1 MNELT
6 GQFPADWE
14 LLRLPEVLFFQEG
27 PGITSDKFTKEGIPF
42 INIRCFVNGR
52 IDRSSCQFISQKL
65 GNGEYKH
72 FQLDVNDWVFSSSG
86 TIGKI
91 ALIFDE
97 DLPLLLNTSTIRFR
111 TQDEKRLAN
120 NYIKFFLE
128 SFHFKIQ
135 HQLQTQGSA
144 QVNVGPTHL
153 QKMHIPLP
161 PIKEQTQIATI
172 LSTIDRAIEQTEALI
187 AKQQRIKTGL
197 MQDLLTKGI
206 DENGNIRS
214 EETHEFKDSPLG
226 RIPVEWEVEYCSA
239 ICKEIV
245 VGIVIRPAQYYKPSG
260 VPVLRSANVRE
271 NIIDT
276 SDMVYMSERDN
287 IALNK
292 SRLSVGD
299 LVTVRTGYPGNTAVI
314 TPELDGSN
322 CVDIV
327 ISRPDSR
334 RVRSNYLALWINS
347 NFGKKQILEGQGGL
361 AQQHFNVGEV
371 RKLLVKVPS
380 INEQIRIEDLLL
392 LQGREVFKL
401 QSQLQ
406 KLKLQKT
413 GLMQDL
419 LTGKVRVT
427 ELIKERETDNL

>member
-1 MNELT
+1 MNLT
-6 GQFPADWE
+6 NPRMITSVKLGEVCRFKGGSGFREALQGSKSGQYPFIKVSDME
-14 LLRLPEVLFFQEG
+14 LLCNRKYIVDANNWIDKKTLVRES
-27 PGITSDKFTKEGIPF
+27 ITIFPVHS
-42 INIRCFVNGR
+42 V
-52 IDRSSCQFISQKL
+52 
-65 GNGEYKH
+65 
-72 FQLDVNDWVFSSSG
+72 VFAKVG
-86 TIGKI
+86 
-91 ALIFDE
+91 AA
-97 DLPLLLNTSTIRFR
+97 LLLNRRRILTRETAIDNNMMGAIPEKIEPDFLFYVLLNIDFSNFVQSGAVPSINQAQISNIETI
-111 TQDEKRLAN
+111 LPC
-120 NYIKFFLE
+120 
-128 SFHFKIQ
+128 
-135 HQLQTQGSA
+135 SA
-144 QVNVGPTHL
+144 
-153 QKMHIPLP
+153 
-161 PIKEQTQIATI
+161 EQTQIATI

-226 RIPVEWEVEYCSA
+226 RIPVEWEVESCSA

-427 ELIKERETDNL
+427 DLLNQKTAAN

>member
-1 MNELT
+1 MSVEGWKTGKLRDITVINYGKSPVKILSPEGQYPVVGTGETERLGTNFLYDGESIILGRKGSIDRVYFASGKFWAIDTAYYLSDFRETFPRWLFYYLQTIDLRQMNEAT
-6 GQFPADWE
+6 GVPSLSREF
-14 LLRLPEVLFFQEG
+14 LY
-27 PGITSDKFTKEGIPF
+27 
-42 INIRCFVNGR
+42 N
-52 IDRSSCQFISQKL
+52 
-65 GNGEYKH
+65 
-72 FQLDVNDWVFSSSG
+72 
-86 TIGKI
+86 I
-91 ALIFDE
+91 AL
-97 DLPLLLNTSTIRFR
+97 
-111 TQDEKRLAN
+111 Q
-120 NYIKFFLE
+120 
-128 SFHFKIQ
+128 
-135 HQLQTQGSA
+135 
-144 QVNVGPTHL
+144 
-153 QKMHIPLP
+153 IPA
-161 PIKEQTQIATI
+161 KAEQTQIATI

>member
-226 RIPVEWEVEYCSA
+226 RIPVEWEVKSLQECVEFWDGKRVPLKQSDRDLMQG
-239 ICKEIV
+239 EI
-245 VGIVIRPAQYYKPSG
+245 PYYGASG
-260 VPVLRSANVRE
+260 
-271 NIIDT
+271 IIDYI
-276 SDMVYMSERDN
+276 DKYIFDEDL
-287 IALNK
+287 IL
-292 SRLSVGD
+292 VG
-299 LVTVRTGYPGNTAVI
+299 
-314 TPELDGSN
+314 EDGEN
-322 CVDIV
+322 VV
-327 ISRPDSR
+327 SR
-334 RVRSNYLALWINS
+334 RLPLCFKITGKSWVNNHAHVLKPVFNANIDFLTERLEFFDYTLLISGSAQPKLNQRNLRNLSFSIPPLSEQKMIASLITNQNRSIKEYETEKEKLM
-347 NFGKKQILEGQGGL
+347 
-361 AQQHFNVGEV
+361 
-371 RKLLVKVPS
+371 RK
-380 INEQIRIEDLLL
+380 
-392 LQGREVFKL
+392 
-401 QSQLQ
+401 
-406 KLKLQKT
+406 KT

-427 ELIKERETDNL
+427 DLLNQKTATN

>member
-1 MNELT
+1 MSVEGWKTKALGSVAEIIM
-6 GQFPADWE
+6 GQSPDSRYYSEEEIGLPFLQGCAEFTSKFPSA
-14 LLRLPEVLFFQEG
+14 VLFCSQVKKIARTGSILFSVRA
-27 PGITSDKFTKEGIPF
+27 P
-42 INIRCFVNGR
+42 VGR
-52 IDRSSCQFISQKL
+52 TNLTDTDYIIGRGLAALIASQISQDYL
-65 GNGEYKH
+65 HHYLVYSE
-72 FQLDVNDWVFSSSG
+72 SG
-86 TIGKI
+86 
-91 ALIFDE
+91 
-97 DLPLLLNTSTIRFR
+97 FR
-111 TQDEKRLAN
+111 N
-120 NYIKFFLE
+120 N
-128 SFHFKIQ
+128 S
-135 HQLQTQGSA
+135 QGSTFEA
-144 QVNVGPTHL
+144 INSKELRDWAISFPEFL
-153 QKMHIPLP
+153 Q
-161 PIKEQTQIATI
+161 EQTQIATI

-214 EETHEFKDSPLG
+214 EETHDFKDSPLG
-226 RIPVEWEVEYCSA
+226 RIPVEWEVESCSA

-371 RKLLVKVPS
+371 RKLLVKVPR

-427 ELIKERETDNL
+427 DLLNQKAAVN

>member
-1 MNELT
+1 MNLT
-6 GQFPADWE
+6 NPRMITSVKLGEVCRFKGGSGFREALQGSKSGQYPFIKVSDME
-14 LLRLPEVLFFQEG
+14 LLCNRKYIVDANNWIDKKTLVRES
-27 PGITSDKFTKEGIPF
+27 ITIFPVHS
-42 INIRCFVNGR
+42 V
-52 IDRSSCQFISQKL
+52 
-65 GNGEYKH
+65 
-72 FQLDVNDWVFSSSG
+72 VFAKVG
-86 TIGKI
+86 
-91 ALIFDE
+91 AA
-97 DLPLLLNTSTIRFR
+97 LLLNRRRILTRETAIDNNMMGAIPEKIEPDFLFYVLLNIDFSNFVQSGAVPSINQAQISNIETI
-111 TQDEKRLAN
+111 LPC
-120 NYIKFFLE
+120 
-128 SFHFKIQ
+128 
-135 HQLQTQGSA
+135 SA
-144 QVNVGPTHL
+144 
-153 QKMHIPLP
+153 
-161 PIKEQTQIATI
+161 EQTQIATI

-226 RIPVEWEVEYCSA
+226 RIPVEWEVESCSA

>member
-187 AKQQRIKTGL
+187 TKQQRIKTGL

-226 RIPVEWEVEYCSA
+226 RIPVEWEVKKIEQKLERIIDYRGQTPKKVTEGIPLLTAKNVRDGFIEKEPQEFIADSA
-239 ICKEIV
+239 YNSWMSRGIPEVGDVLFTTEAPMGNVASIPNYRIALAQRLLTLCPKINELSQDFLFWILHWKRSKERIELLTSGSTV
-245 VGIVIRPAQYYKPSG
+245 VGIKQSVFRKVIFAFPS
-260 VPVLRSANVRE
+260 
-271 NIIDT
+271 
-276 SDMVYMSERDN
+276 Y
-287 IALNK
+287 
-292 SRLSVGD
+292 
-299 LVTVRTGYPGNTAVI
+299 
-314 TPELDGSN
+314 
-322 CVDIV
+322 
-327 ISRPDSR
+327 
-334 RVRSNYLALWINS
+334 
-347 NFGKKQILEGQGGL
+347 
-361 AQQHFNVGEV
+361 
-371 RKLLVKVPS
+371 
-380 INEQIRIEDLLL
+380 NEQERIYAVLNSHDEINKNEKHKLK
-392 LQGREVFKL
+392 KL
-401 QSQLQ
+401 QRL
-406 KLKLQKT
+406 KT

-427 ELIKERETDNL
+427 DLLNQKTAAN